1 MQGDLCK
8 LWLDILLAPKSLAD
22 RPERVLVA
30 HSSGMRIMK
39 RLRWTALP
47 VLLALAPA
55 SYAQSI
61 GYEETLR
68 AAVADQPQVR
78 ARELQVDARRQ
89 VADAADELPDP
100 RLRAGI
106 QNLPISGPAAFQ
118 LDRQLPTQIQVGVEQ
133 DIPNLAKRHARA
145 GMATAD
151 IDFATAQLAHARHM
165 ARLGAGRAWISL
177 AYSQQALNVA
187 DDALAQIERLVPLAR
202 SAVAAGSARP
212 GESLEIRRAVLE
224 VEDMRTRI
232 DAERE
237 AAQAMLARYIAL
249 QDATAT
255 GSIPAPDVD
264 VEQLRATL
272 EYNPEIILAVAQV
285 RQAEARIDLARSE
298 KRPDFGINVSYGRRD
313 PMFGDVVSVM
323 GSITLPIFA
332 GRRQNP
338 RIAAAETEA
347 SAAQAIQLDRL
358 RELQAQFEADL
369 AAWRSAYRQW
379 QRATEELLPLAQS
392 RADLER
398 ASFAANRAELLD
410 VIEAIK
416 ALALLQIEILER
428 EEATVEAATTLRLT
442 YTEFQP

>member
-1 MQGDLCK
+1 MQKIC
-8 LWLDILLAPKSLAD
+8 
-22 RPERVLVA
+22 
-30 HSSGMRIMK
+30 
-39 RLRWTALP
+39 WTAFP

-61 GYEETLR
+61 GYEEALR
-68 AAVADQPQVR
+68 AAVSEQPQVR
-78 ARELQVDARRQ
+78 ARELQLEARRS

-106 QNLPISGPAAFQ
+106 QNLPVTGPAAFEI
-118 LDRQLPTQIQVGVEQ
+118 DRQLPTQIQVGVEQ
-133 DIPNLAKRHARA
+133 DIPNLAERHARA
-145 GMATAD
+145 RMAVAD
-151 IDFATAQLAHARHM
+151 IDLASAQLTRAQLT
-165 ARLGAGRAWISL
+165 ARLGAGEAWISL
-177 AYSQQALNVA
+177 AYTQQALNVI
-187 DDALAQIERLVPLAR
+187 DEALRQIERLVPLAR

-212 GESLEIRRAVLE
+212 AESLEIRRAVLE
-224 VEDMRTRI
+224 VEDMRTRLEGDL
-232 DAERE
+232 DAAR
-237 AAQAMLARYIAL
+237 AMLARYAAV
-249 QDATAT
+249 QGAVAT
-255 GSIPAPDVD
+255 GAIPAADVD
-264 VEQLRATL
+264 AERLRATL
-272 EYNPEIILAVAQV
+272 ELNPDIILAIAQV
-285 RQAEARIDLARSE
+285 RQADARIDLARSE

-313 PMFGDVVSVM
+313 RMFGDVVSVM

-338 RIAAAETEA
+338 RIAAAEAEA

>member
-1 MQGDLCK
+1 MQKIC
-8 LWLDILLAPKSLAD
+8 
-22 RPERVLVA
+22 
-30 HSSGMRIMK
+30 
-39 RLRWTALP
+39 WTAFP

-61 GYEETLR
+61 GYEEALR
-68 AAVADQPQVR
+68 AAVSEQPQVR
-78 ARELQVDARRQ
+78 ARELQLEARRS

-106 QNLPISGPAAFQ
+106 QNLPVAGPAAFEI
-118 LDRQLPTQIQVGVEQ
+118 DRQLPTQIQVGVEQ
-133 DIPNLAKRHARA
+133 DIPNLAERHARA
-145 GMATAD
+145 RMAVAD
-151 IDFATAQLAHARHM
+151 IDLASAQLTRAQLT
-165 ARLGAGRAWISL
+165 ARLGAGEAWISL
-177 AYSQQALNVA
+177 AYTQQALNVI
-187 DDALAQIERLVPLAR
+187 DEALRQIERLVPLAR

-212 GESLEIRRAVLE
+212 AESLEIRRAVLE
-224 VEDMRTRI
+224 VEDMRTRLESDL
-232 DAERE
+232 DAAR
-237 AAQAMLARYIAL
+237 AMLARYAAV
-249 QDATAT
+249 QGAVAT
-255 GSIPAPDVD
+255 GAIPAADVD
-264 VEQLRATL
+264 AERLRATL
-272 EYNPEIILAVAQV
+272 ELNPDIILAIAQV
-285 RQAEARIDLARSE
+285 RQADARIDLARSE

-338 RIAAAETEA
+338 RIAAAEAEA

>member
-1 MQGDLCK
+1 MQKIC
-8 LWLDILLAPKSLAD
+8 
-22 RPERVLVA
+22 
-30 HSSGMRIMK
+30 
-39 RLRWTALP
+39 WTAFP

-61 GYEETLR
+61 GYEEALR
-68 AAVADQPQVR
+68 AAVSEQPQVR
-78 ARELQVDARRQ
+78 ARELQLEARRS

-106 QNLPISGPAAFQ
+106 QNLPVAGPAAFEI
-118 LDRQLPTQIQVGVEQ
+118 DRQLPTQIQVGVEQ
-133 DIPNLAKRHARA
+133 DIPNLAERHARA
-145 GMATAD
+145 RMAVAD
-151 IDFATAQLAHARHM
+151 IDLASAQLTRAQLT
-165 ARLGAGRAWISL
+165 ARLGAGEAWISL
-177 AYSQQALNVA
+177 AYTQQALNVI
-187 DDALAQIERLVPLAR
+187 DEALRQIERLVPLAR

-212 GESLEIRRAVLE
+212 AESPEIRRAVLE
-224 VEDMRTRI
+224 VEDMRTRLEGDL
-232 DAERE
+232 DAAR
-237 AAQAMLARYIAL
+237 AMLARYAAV
-249 QDATAT
+249 QGAVAT
-255 GSIPAPDVD
+255 GAIPAADVD
-264 VEQLRATL
+264 AERLRATL
-272 EYNPEIILAVAQV
+272 ELNPDIILAIAQV
-285 RQAEARIDLARSE
+285 RQADARIDLARSE

-338 RIAAAETEA
+338 RIAAAEAEA

>member
-1 MQGDLCK
+1 MQKIC
-8 LWLDILLAPKSLAD
+8 
-22 RPERVLVA
+22 
-30 HSSGMRIMK
+30 
-39 RLRWTALP
+39 WTAFP

-61 GYEETLR
+61 GYEEALR
-68 AAVADQPQVR
+68 AAVSEQPQVR
-78 ARELQVDARRQ
+78 ARELQLEARRS

-106 QNLPISGPAAFQ
+106 QNLPVTGPAAFEI
-118 LDRQLPTQIQVGVEQ
+118 DRQLPTQIQVGVEQ
-133 DIPNLAKRHARA
+133 DIPNLAERHARA
-145 GMATAD
+145 RMAVAD
-151 IDFATAQLAHARHM
+151 IDLASAQLTRAQLT
-165 ARLGAGRAWISL
+165 ARLGAGEAWISL
-177 AYSQQALNVA
+177 AYTQQALNVI
-187 DDALAQIERLVPLAR
+187 DEALRQIERLVPLAR

-212 GESLEIRRAVLE
+212 AESLEIRRALLE
-224 VEDMRTRI
+224 VEDMRTRLEGDL
-232 DAERE
+232 DAAR
-237 AAQAMLARYIAL
+237 AMLARYAAV
-249 QDATAT
+249 QGAVAT
-255 GSIPAPDVD
+255 GAIPAADVD
-264 VEQLRATL
+264 AERLRATL
-272 EYNPEIILAVAQV
+272 ELNPDIILAIAQV
-285 RQAEARIDLARSE
+285 RQADARIDLARSE
-298 KRPDFGINVSYGRRD
+298 KRPDYGINVSYGRRD

-338 RIAAAETEA
+338 RIAAAEAEA

>member
-1 MQGDLCK
+1 MQKIC
-8 LWLDILLAPKSLAD
+8 
-22 RPERVLVA
+22 
-30 HSSGMRIMK
+30 
-39 RLRWTALP
+39 WTAFP

-61 GYEETLR
+61 GYEEALR
-68 AAVADQPQVR
+68 AAVSEQPQVR
-78 ARELQVDARRQ
+78 ARELQLEARRS

-106 QNLPISGPAAFQ
+106 QNLPVAGPAAFEI
-118 LDRQLPTQIQVGVEQ
+118 DRQLPTQIQVGVEQ
-133 DIPNLAKRHARA
+133 DIPNLAERHARA
-145 GMATAD
+145 RMAVAD
-151 IDFATAQLAHARHM
+151 IDLASAQLTRAQLT
-165 ARLGAGRAWISL
+165 ARLGAGEAWISL
-177 AYSQQALNVA
+177 AYTQQALNVI
-187 DDALAQIERLVPLAR
+187 DEALRQIERLVPLAR

-212 GESLEIRRAVLE
+212 AESLEIRRAVLE
-224 VEDMRTRI
+224 VEDMRTRLEGDL
-232 DAERE
+232 DAAR
-237 AAQAMLARYIAL
+237 AMLARYAAV
-249 QDATAT
+249 QGAVAT
-255 GSIPAPDVD
+255 GAIPAADVD
-264 VEQLRATL
+264 AERLRATL
-272 EYNPEIILAVAQV
+272 ELNPDIILAIAQV
-285 RQAEARIDLARSE
+285 RQADARIDLARSE

-338 RIAAAETEA
+338 RIAAAEAEA

-379 QRATEELLPLAQS
+379 QRATEDLLPLAQS

>member
-1 MQGDLCK
+1 MQKIC
-8 LWLDILLAPKSLAD
+8 
-22 RPERVLVA
+22 
-30 HSSGMRIMK
+30 
-39 RLRWTALP
+39 WTAFP

-61 GYEETLR
+61 GYEEALR
-68 AAVADQPQVR
+68 AAVSEQPQVR
-78 ARELQVDARRQ
+78 ARELQLEARRS

-106 QNLPISGPAAFQ
+106 QNLPVTGPAAFEI
-118 LDRQLPTQIQVGVEQ
+118 DRQLPTQIQVGVEQ
-133 DIPNLAKRHARA
+133 DIPNLAERHARA
-145 GMATAD
+145 RVAAAD
-151 IDFATAQLAHARHM
+151 IDLASAQLTRAQLM
-165 ARLGAGRAWISL
+165 ARLGAGEAWISL
-177 AYSQQALNVA
+177 AYTQQALNVT
-187 DDALAQIERLVPLAR
+187 DDALRQIERLVPLAR

-212 GESLEIRRAVLE
+212 AESLEIRRAVLE
-224 VEDMRTRI
+224 VEDVRTRLEG
-232 DAERE
+232 DLD
-237 AAQAMLARYIAL
+237 AAQAMLARYAAV
-249 QDATAT
+249 QDAVAT
-255 GSIPAPDVD
+255 GAIPGADVD
-264 VEQLRATL
+264 AERLRATL
-272 EYNPEIILAVAQV
+272 ELNPDIILAIAQV
-285 RQAEARIDLARSE
+285 RQADARIDLVRSE
-298 KRPDFGINVSYGRRD
+298 KRPDFGINLSYGRRD

-338 RIAAAETEA
+338 RIAAAEAEA

-392 RADLER
+392 RADLES

>member
-1 MQGDLCK
+1 MQGDLCRF
-8 LWLDILLAPKSLAD
+8 WLDILLAPKSLAD

-68 AAVADQPQVR
+68 VAVAEQPQVR
-78 ARELQVDARRQ
+78 ARELQLDARRQ

-106 QNLPISGPAAFQ
+106 QNLPISGPAAFE
-118 LDRQLPTQIQVGVEQ
+118 LDRQLPTQIQEQ
-133 DIPNLAKRHARA
+133 EIPNLAKRRARA
-145 GMATAD
+145 AMAVSD
-151 IDFATAQLAHARHM
+151 IDFATAQLAHTRHM
-165 ARLGAGRAWISL
+165 TRLGAGEAWISL
-177 AYSQQALNVA
+177 AYTQQALNVA
-187 DDALAQIERLVPLAR
+187 DEALAQIERLVPLAR

-232 DAERE
+232 DADRE
-237 AAQAMLARYIAL
+237 AAQAMLARYIAV
-249 QDATAT
+249 QNATAT

-272 EYNPEIILAVAQV
+272 ESNPEIILAVAQV
-285 RQAEARIDLARSE
+285 RQAEASIDLARSE

>member
-1 MQGDLCK
+1 MQKIC
-8 LWLDILLAPKSLAD
+8 
-22 RPERVLVA
+22 
-30 HSSGMRIMK
+30 
-39 RLRWTALP
+39 WTAFP

-61 GYEETLR
+61 GYEEALR
-68 AAVADQPQVR
+68 AAVSEQPQVR
-78 ARELQVDARRQ
+78 ARELQLEARRS

-106 QNLPISGPAAFQ
+106 QNLPVTGPAAFEI
-118 LDRQLPTQIQVGVEQ
+118 DRQLPTQIQVGVEQ
-133 DIPNLAKRHARA
+133 DIPNLAERHARA
-145 GMATAD
+145 RMAVAD
-151 IDFATAQLAHARHM
+151 IDLASAQLTRAQLT
-165 ARLGAGRAWISL
+165 ARLGAGEAWISL
-177 AYSQQALNVA
+177 AYTQQALNVI
-187 DDALAQIERLVPLAR
+187 DEALRQIERLVPLAR

-212 GESLEIRRAVLE
+212 AESLEIRRALLE
-224 VEDMRTRI
+224 VEDMRTRLEGDL
-232 DAERE
+232 DAAR
-237 AAQAMLARYIAL
+237 AMLARYAAV
-249 QDATAT
+249 QGAVAT
-255 GSIPAPDVD
+255 GAIPAADVD
-264 VEQLRATL
+264 AERLRATL
-272 EYNPEIILAVAQV
+272 ELNPDIILAIAQV
-285 RQAEARIDLARSE
+285 RQADARIDLARSE

-338 RIAAAETEA
+338 RIAAAEAEA

>member
-1 MQGDLCK
+1 MQKIC
-8 LWLDILLAPKSLAD
+8 WAAF
-22 RPERVLVA
+22 
-30 HSSGMRIMK
+30 
-39 RLRWTALP
+39 P

-61 GYEETLR
+61 GYEEALR
-68 AAVADQPQVR
+68 AAVSEQPQVR
-78 ARELQVDARRQ
+78 ARELQLEARRS

-106 QNLPISGPAAFQ
+106 QNLPVAGPAAFEI
-118 LDRQLPTQIQVGVEQ
+118 DRQLPTQIQVGVEQ
-133 DIPNLAKRHARA
+133 DIPNLAERHARA
-145 GMATAD
+145 RMAVAD
-151 IDFATAQLAHARHM
+151 IDLASAQLTRAQLT
-165 ARLGAGRAWISL
+165 ARLGAGEAWISL
-177 AYSQQALNVA
+177 AYTQQALNVI
-187 DDALAQIERLVPLAR
+187 DEALRQIERLVPLAR

-212 GESLEIRRAVLE
+212 AESLEIRRAVLE
-224 VEDMRTRI
+224 VEDMRTRLEGDL
-232 DAERE
+232 DAAR
-237 AAQAMLARYIAL
+237 AMLARYAAV
-249 QDATAT
+249 QGAVAT
-255 GSIPAPDVD
+255 GAIPAADVD
-264 VEQLRATL
+264 AERLRATL
-272 EYNPEIILAVAQV
+272 ELNPDIILAIAQV
-285 RQAEARIDLARSE
+285 RQADARIDLARSE

-338 RIAAAETEA
+338 RIAAAEAEA

>member
-1 MQGDLCK
+1 MQKIC
-8 LWLDILLAPKSLAD
+8 
-22 RPERVLVA
+22 
-30 HSSGMRIMK
+30 
-39 RLRWTALP
+39 WTAFP

-61 GYEETLR
+61 GYEEALR
-68 AAVADQPQVR
+68 AAVSEQPQVR
-78 ARELQVDARRQ
+78 ARELQLEARRS

-106 QNLPISGPAAFQ
+106 QNLPVAGPAAFEI
-118 LDRQLPTQIQVGVEQ
+118 DRQLPTQIQVGVEQ
-133 DIPNLAKRHARA
+133 DIPNLAERHARA
-145 GMATAD
+145 RMAVAD
-151 IDFATAQLAHARHM
+151 IDLASAQLTRAQLT
-165 ARLGAGRAWISL
+165 ARLGAGEAWISL
-177 AYSQQALNVA
+177 AYTQQALNVI
-187 DDALAQIERLVPLAR
+187 DEALRQIERLVPLAR

-212 GESLEIRRAVLE
+212 AESLEICRAVLE
-224 VEDMRTRI
+224 VEDMRTRLEGDL
-232 DAERE
+232 DAAR
-237 AAQAMLARYIAL
+237 AMLARYAAV
-249 QDATAT
+249 QGAVAT
-255 GSIPAPDVD
+255 GAIPAADVD
-264 VEQLRATL
+264 AERLRATL
-272 EYNPEIILAVAQV
+272 ELNPDIILAIAQV
-285 RQAEARIDLARSE
+285 RQADARIDLARSE

-338 RIAAAETEA
+338 RIAAAEAEA

>member
-1 MQGDLCK
+1 MQKIC
-8 LWLDILLAPKSLAD
+8 
-22 RPERVLVA
+22 
-30 HSSGMRIMK
+30 
-39 RLRWTALP
+39 WTAFP

-61 GYEETLR
+61 GYEEALR
-68 AAVADQPQVR
+68 AAVSEQPQVR
-78 ARELQVDARRQ
+78 ARELQLEARRS

-106 QNLPISGPAAFQ
+106 QNLPVAGPAAFEI
-118 LDRQLPTQIQVGVEQ
+118 DRQLPTQIQVGVEQ
-133 DIPNLAKRHARA
+133 DIPNLAERHARA
-145 GMATAD
+145 RMAVAD
-151 IDFATAQLAHARHM
+151 IDLASAQLTRAQLT
-165 ARLGAGRAWISL
+165 ARLGAGEAWISL
-177 AYSQQALNVA
+177 AYTQQALNVI
-187 DDALAQIERLVPLAR
+187 DEALRQIERLVPLAR

-212 GESLEIRRAVLE
+212 AESLEIRRAVLE
-224 VEDMRTRI
+224 VEDMRTRLEGDL
-232 DAERE
+232 DATR
-237 AAQAMLARYIAL
+237 AMLARYAAV
-249 QDATAT
+249 QGAVAT
-255 GSIPAPDVD
+255 GAIPAADVD
-264 VEQLRATL
+264 AERLRATL
-272 EYNPEIILAVAQV
+272 ELNPDIILAIAQV
-285 RQAEARIDLARSE
+285 RQADARIDLARSE

-338 RIAAAETEA
+338 RIAAAEAEA

>member
-1 MQGDLCK
+1 MQKIC
-8 LWLDILLAPKSLAD
+8 
-22 RPERVLVA
+22 
-30 HSSGMRIMK
+30 
-39 RLRWTALP
+39 WTAFP

-61 GYEETLR
+61 AYEEALR
-68 AAVADQPQVR
+68 AAVSEQPQVR
-78 ARELQVDARRQ
+78 ARELQLEARRS

-106 QNLPISGPAAFQ
+106 QNLPVTGPAAFEI
-118 LDRQLPTQIQVGVEQ
+118 DRQLPTQIQVGVEQ
-133 DIPNLAKRHARA
+133 DIPNLAERHARA
-145 GMATAD
+145 RMAVAD
-151 IDFATAQLAHARHM
+151 IDLASAQLTRAQLT
-165 ARLGAGRAWISL
+165 ARLGAGEAWISL
-177 AYSQQALNVA
+177 AYTQQALNVI
-187 DDALAQIERLVPLAR
+187 DEALRQIERLVPLAR

-212 GESLEIRRAVLE
+212 AESLEIRRAVLE
-224 VEDMRTRI
+224 VEDMRTRLEGDL
-232 DAERE
+232 DAAR
-237 AAQAMLARYIAL
+237 AMLARYAAV
-249 QDATAT
+249 QGAVAT
-255 GSIPAPDVD
+255 GAIPAADVD
-264 VEQLRATL
+264 AERLRATL
-272 EYNPEIILAVAQV
+272 ELNPDIILAIAQV
-285 RQAEARIDLARSE
+285 RQADARIDLARSE

-338 RIAAAETEA
+338 RIAAAEAEA

-428 EEATVEAATTLRLT
+428 EEATVEAATTLRLP